1 MKRTIALTLCLAA
14 CTPKGTDTA
23 VATPYTWP
31 GGSFTLTTTDVDDG
45 CAGGTFGVSGSS
57 EDEGNPG
64 EWPSPIKI
72 PAWELLEAG
81 AVVTVALDEPFT
93 PMDIN
98 LRQGDVDGQAVMTGA
113 RQQGVVLASE
123 DQDECTVDMSID
135 ALITLNGPSDISGFA
150 TLTIDDASG
159 EHCPALD
166 DSWTIRL
173 EFTGIAQ

>member
-1 MKRTIALTLCLAA
+1 MKRTIAPTLCLAA

-64 EWPSPIKI
+64 EWPSPIEI

-81 AVVTVALDEPFT
+81 AICRDRGIGSSTAGV
-93 PMDIN
+93 
-98 LRQGDVDGQAVMTGA
+98 RQAAPRSRPTRAPV
-113 RQQGVVLASE
+113 RSASWSVRPTE
-123 DQDECTVDMSID
+123 AAKACRRRRSCIQT
-135 ALITLNGPSDISGFA
+135 
-150 TLTIDDASG
+150 
-159 EHCPALD
+159 
-166 DSWTIRL
+166 
-173 EFTGIAQ
+173 